1 MALRPSAARCAFL
14 VSAWFFFALSAT
26 SKLHPQEVLP
36 AHRPAALRRAA
47 LMRSC
52 QPGPPSRKWSSTSR
66 SMRSETCSLTP
77 GNDGLVLTGCAGPL
91 ARSVGLVVA
100 ALNAASAAARG
111 SLGLRA
117 MFDVSWHALPH
128 PVRRRSLHSMRGQH
142 GKGCGQKARIDSARL
157 RVALPGSARGV
168 SLGRARHQGARQD
181 FLVPGRTGRGA
192 ARERETAGLVRDGL
206 DAAVHR
212 ADRLWPGPRPL
223 DHGALRQTR
232 QAAPRPA
239 AGLDSPEL
247 PRGRAEKTRRPGR
260 AQTPYMRMN

>member
-117 MFDVSWHALPH
+117 ITISCIARACTKAYW
-128 PVRRRSLHSMRGQH
+128 LHSTLGQPV
-142 GKGCGQKARIDSARL
+142 KGWGQKGRIDPERL
-157 RVALPGSARGV
+157 PVTLPGSARGV

-181 FLVPGRTGRGA
+181 FRVPGRTGRGA

-232 QAAPRPA
+232 QAASRPA

-260 AQTPYMRMN
+260 SQTPCIRMT